1 MSSLKVSLEVYN
13 GPLDLLLSLIQKN
26 KLDIFDIP
34 IAEITGKY
42 LEELDFMREEEI
54 EITSEFIVMA
64 ATLIH
69 MKSKALLPRAD
80 EGDDDEL
87 TPEEL
92 SRRLVEYQK
101 IKMAAKALEQSQ
113 FATAANFFKKPEEI
127 EKAPPEN
134 KIFEKNVLLEALANV
149 LERLDERAEPTMDN
163 FKGIVEREKV
173 SLPQKISDVWHHI
186 KAKKRASFYSV
197 FEGLH
202 TKTEV
207 ITVFLAVLH
216 LISKGR
222 IKALEEGKS
231 IVLINTGDYDE
242 E

>member
-1 MSSLKVSLEVYN
+1 MSSLNVSLEVYN

-42 LEELDFMREEEI
+42 LDELDLMREEEI
-54 EITSEFIVMA
+54 EITSDFIVMA

-80 EGDDDEL
+80 EGDEDEI

-113 FATAANFFKKPEEI
+113 FATAANFFKKPEVI

-134 KIFEKNVLLEALANV
+134 KIFEKNILLEALGNV
-149 LERLDERAEPTMDN
+149 LERLDERAEPTMEN
-163 FKGIVEREKV
+163 FKGIVQKEKV
-173 SLPQKISDVWHHI
+173 SLPQKISDVWRHI
-186 KAKKRASFYSV
+186 KIKQRASFYSV
-197 FEGLH
+197 FDGLH
-202 TKTEV
+202 TKAEV

-216 LISKGR
+216 LISRGR
-222 IKALEEGKS
+222 IRALEEGKN